1 MDLNLDISGIN
12 STILVKASASIS
24 REDFFK
30 NGNDIFIYQ
39 ESMYILEEKIQEHEL
54 NDSSVVIVEFYSK
67 KDSVILSREF
77 KNKKLYTHNANGPA
91 FCMFVSDDITIFE
104 WWFNGQFH
112 FEYSIS
118 GKESFLFIEQG
129 LPLEEMGENLN
140 GIYYFGGEV
149 VKTHSKILTPSGLKY
164 EPEYPGFVEALSNLK

>member
-1 MDLNLDISGIN
+1 MDLNLDISSID
-12 STILVKASASIS
+12 STILVKTNVSIS

-30 NGNDIFIYQ
+30 NGNDVFIYQ
-39 ESMYILEEKIQEHEL
+39 ESWYILKKRMDEHEL

-67 KDSVILSREF
+67 KDSKLLSKEF
-77 KNKKLYTHNANGPA
+77 KNKNLRTHNANGPA
-91 FCMFVSDDITIFE
+91 FCMFISDDITNFE
-104 WWFNGQFH
+104 WWLDGQFH

-118 GKESFLFIEQG
+118 GKESFLFIEHG
-129 LPLEEMGENLN
+129 IPLEEMGENLN
-140 GIYYFGGEV
+140 GIYYFGGEP